1 MITCATCNKAL
12 KPVVFK
18 GHLATCA
25 QPTKSKQEL
34 GLRVEQIT
42 EKGVITCAVSY
53 CGLTWQTDF
62 SDKQLLGVL
71 TNLQLKSPNCSL
83 FKTRSSFMQV
93 WAKVEDLE
101 DDMDRMRHVQVLL
114 EQVSQFESLRQ
125 DSEFR
130 RMLKVQEKLEQPLSY
145 FKQAGLM

>member
-1 MITCATCNKAL
+1 
-12 KPVVFK
+12 
-18 GHLATCA
+18 
-25 QPTKSKQEL
+25 
-34 GLRVEQIT
+34 
-42 EKGVITCAVSY
+42 
-53 CGLTWQTDF
+53 
-62 SDKQLLGVL
+62 
-71 TNLQLKSPNCSL
+71 
-83 FKTRSSFMQV
+83 MQV

>member
-1 MITCATCNKAL
+1 M
-12 KPVVFK
+12 
-18 GHLATCA
+18 
-25 QPTKSKQEL
+25 
-34 GLRVEQIT
+34 
-42 EKGVITCAVSY
+42 ITCAVSY

-93 WAKVEDLE
+93 WARLEDLE

-130 RMLKVQEKLEQPLSY
+130 RMLKVQ
-145 FKQAGLM
+145 

>member
-1 MITCATCNKAL
+1 M

-18 GHLATCA
+18 GHLAACV
-25 QPTKSKQEL
+25 QPDKFRQEL

-42 EKGVITCAVSY
+42 NKGVITCAVSY

-71 TNLQLKSPNCSL
+71 TNLKLNSPNCSL
-83 FKTRSSFMQV
+83 FKARSVFMQE
-93 WAKVEDLE
+93 WAQVEDLE
-101 DDMDRMRHVQVLL
+101 DDIDKMRHVQSLL

-125 DSEFR
+125 DLDFR
-130 RMLKVQEKLEQPLSY
+130 KMLKVQQKLEQPLSY
-145 FKQAGLM
+145 FRQAGMV